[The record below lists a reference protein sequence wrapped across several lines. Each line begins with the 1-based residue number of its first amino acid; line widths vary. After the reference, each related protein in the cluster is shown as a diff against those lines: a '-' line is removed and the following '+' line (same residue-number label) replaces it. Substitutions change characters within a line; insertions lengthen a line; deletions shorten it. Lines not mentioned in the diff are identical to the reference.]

1 MPGGFHPFHAGHM
14 ALYNSA
20 KEAFP
25 NADVYVA
32 ATDSTEER
40 PFPFQVKEKLAKV
53 AGVDPGR
60 FIQVK
65 SPFKANEITDHY
77 DPEEDVL
84 IFVRSEKDRNE
95 SPKPGGTKKDGSPSY
110 FQPWTGKNVESFNK
124 HAYMAYLPTVT
135 FGPGIKSATEI
146 RNSWPNLNSRQ
157 KTAMV
162 MSLYPATQKNPRL
175 AQNVVQLLTAG
186 MSGKINEAD
195 DIEKIRAYNAMM
207 AQLRSQGS
215 QEAQQ
220 EKIRQ
225 DFFRNRSPEGPQ
237 PPHGSTENEIRMFL
251 AGTKPAAL
259 INDAAM
265 ALWDKIIK
273 SGKYIVKPL
282 YYAGK
287 LDGYV
292 LGQPNEEDRTD
303 KLQRLAQGARDAAEK
318 GDMRAYQNRN
328 YHRWIGKLLGYPKDK
343 IEAFIANYF
352 KDTPDYAKRDV
363 HEAQL
368 GQTMPWPE
376 FTNDLTKAMRATGW
390 GAVRKNEDAFI
401 FSIKGQEED
410 EFYVIIVQNIG
421 NGFFRYGL
429 GTVEQGDPHMD
440 DAFRGELPLTRAS
453 LSQLME
459 MIREGYGLVDEAAN
473 AAQQAAIAINM
484 KKHHK
489 KPKIQEFAPGPG
501 GDDGEEPDEEEILRR
516 LASQWW
522 NGTEQQ
528 MFKAEKTLA
537 AMGWEIGQDE
547 GYDQG
552 GVFVVRAGDEHG
564 KSYISWPH
572 ESLDEIQEAQSIS
585 EVGDQPYEAGQRWR
599 SNGGGEYTKST
610 TLPDGRQLEIV
621 VEYEKPYALVNFYID
636 SAQQKTGK
644 GDAYKIFATVG
655 KEVNDFVGKYKPDI
669 LAFTASMA
677 EESRVKLYDRFA
689 DRMVKSLPNF
699 SNYTNIS
706 DDEELYGDLLDFAD
720 ARHDIQEQIL
730 YVFASPKYM
739 KQLEAESLAEST
751 DYLDE

>member
-1 MPGGFHPFHAGHM
+1 MKQIVIMPGGFHPFHAGHM

-25 NADVYVA
+25 DADVYVA
-32 ATDSTEER
+32 ATDSQEER
-40 PFPFQVKEKLAKV
+40 PFPFAVKEKLAKV

-65 SPFKANEITDHY
+65 SPFKSNEITDHY

-146 RNSWPNLNSRQ
+146 RNAWPNLNNRQ

-162 MSLYPATQKNPRL
+162 MSLYPATQENKKL
-175 AQNVVQLLTAG
+175 AANVVAMLDQVMGGSNLISEGFIDWIKNKFRRNTEDSDSWFHNLPQEEQDALHAAYYRDRRDPAHKAG
-186 MSGKINEAD
+186 YERHQARINS
-195 DIEKIRAYNAMM
+195 RP
-207 AQLRSQGS
+207 AQ
-215 QEAQQ
+215 E
-220 EKIRQ
+220 
-225 DFFRNRSPEGPQ
+225 Q

-282 YYAGK
+282 YFNGK

-292 LGQPNEEDRTD
+292 LGQPNEQDRTD

-328 YHRWIGKLLGYPKDK
+328 YHRWIGKLLGYPKDR

-352 KDTPDYAKRDV
+352 KDTPDYAKRDI

-368 GQTMPWPE
+368 GQPMSWPE
-376 FTNDLTKAMRATGW
+376 FTNDLIKAMRATGW
-390 GAVRKNEDAFI
+390 SVVRKNEDAFI
-401 FSIKGQEED
+401 FSTKGQEED
-410 EFYVIIVQNIG
+410 EFYAVIIQNAG
-421 NGFFRYGL
+421 NDVFRYGL

-440 DAFRGELPLTRAS
+440 EAYRGILPLTSAS
-453 LSQLME
+453 LSQVLE
-459 MIREGYGLVDEAAN
+459 MIREGYGLTEAAN

-489 KPKIQEFAPGPG
+489 KPKV
-501 GDDGEEPDEEEILRR
+501 
-516 LASQWW
+516 
-522 NGTEQQ
+522 N
-528 MFKAEKTLA
+528 
-537 AMGWEIGQDE
+537 
-547 GYDQG
+547 
-552 GVFVVRAGDEHG
+552 
-564 KSYISWPH
+564 
-572 ESLDEIQEAQSIS
+572 
-585 EVGDQPYEAGQRWR
+585 EVGDQPYQAGQRWR
-599 SNGGGEYTKST
+599 NNGSGEYTKST
-610 TLPDGRQLEIV
+610 TLPDGRNLEIV
-621 VEYEKPYALVNFYID
+621 VEYEKPYALVNFYVN
-636 SAQQKTGK
+636 SGQQKTGE

-689 DRMVKSLPNF
+689 ERMVKSLPNF

-706 DDEELYGDLLDFAD
+706 YDEELYGDLLDFAD

-739 KQLEAESLAEST
+739 KQLEAEGLTESI
-751 DYLDE
+751 DYLEE